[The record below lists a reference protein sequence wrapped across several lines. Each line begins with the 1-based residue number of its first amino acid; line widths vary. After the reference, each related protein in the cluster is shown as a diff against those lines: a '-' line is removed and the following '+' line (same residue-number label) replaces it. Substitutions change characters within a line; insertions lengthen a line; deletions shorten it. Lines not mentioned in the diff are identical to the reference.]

1 VIAEFSDNAS
11 GVSDGLRKLCFEPH
25 VTTKD
30 DPHAGLG
37 LAVNRGILEH
47 FMKGRLVLISTSSSG
62 SRFGVVIPAE
72 RGEQT
77 EDDNAK
83 VLFVDDEPEHI
94 ASAVRRI
101 ESYIRGV
108 KVEQVASV
116 AAALE
121 KLSTEDY
128 DLVITDLMFGADP
141 DAGYEVLA
149 RAYALKRYTPVI
161 VVTSHGKDV
170 ERA

>member
-1 VIAEFSDNAS
+1 
-11 GVSDGLRKLCFEPH
+11 
-25 VTTKD
+25 
-30 DPHAGLG
+30 
-37 LAVNRGILEH
+37 
-47 FMKGRLVLISTSSSG
+47 M
-62 SRFGVVIPAE
+62 
-72 RGEQT
+72 
-77 EDDNAK
+77 AK

-170 ERA
+170 ERGVRAMMEGAFDYIRRDQGGIDDVALLAQKVAIGLQYGSLHRGSTEEKIGANG